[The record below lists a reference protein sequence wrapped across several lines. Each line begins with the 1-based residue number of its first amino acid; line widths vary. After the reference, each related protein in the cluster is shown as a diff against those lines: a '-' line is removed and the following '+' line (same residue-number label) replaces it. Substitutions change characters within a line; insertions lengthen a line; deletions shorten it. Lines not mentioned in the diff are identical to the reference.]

1 MKKIHASFIAITLIS
16 VLSLSGCKPYK
27 TITVEE
33 PEKVEIQSASL
44 REMNLKI
51 VLPVHNPNFYSVKLK
66 KIDAIGYI
74 NDNEIGNIIN
84 NETLTIPA
92 NSDKSHE
99 LEININ
105 YSDLVNKNFPIMKL
119 LKEKEVNFKI
129 KGTLHVKSLFKKRKI
144 DFYKSKMINMDE
156 LK

>member
-1 MKKIHASFIAITLIS
+1 MKKIHSSLIIFVLIS
-16 VLSLSGCKPYK
+16 ILSLSGCKPYE
-27 TITVEE
+27 TVTVEE

-66 KIDAIGYI
+66 KLDAKGYI
-74 NDNEIGNIIN
+74 DNKEIGNIVN
-84 NETLTIPA
+84 NEKLTIPA
-92 NSDKSHE
+92 NSNKSHE

-105 YSDLVNKNFPIMKL
+105 YADLINKNFPVMQL
-119 LKEKEVNFKI
+119 LKEKEVNFEI
-129 KGTLHVKSLFKKRKI
+129 KGTLHIKSFFSKRKI
-144 DFYKSKMINMDE
+144 NFSKKKTINVDE